1 MPFDPGRLEATAV
14 AVPVLA
20 GVSRA
25 ASGLTG
31 TAQFSVSATGSLIYL
46 SGTIGN
52 ATSPFERALVWVDR
66 TGREEFVPAPRH
78 GYLYPRLSPD
88 ESRVALDALD
98 AQRDVWIWEFARSI
112 LTKLTLHEAAD
123 KYPVWTPNGR
133 QIVFAS
139 DRGGHG
145 ALFRVAADGTGQI
158 EPLAINGRES
168 GNELDPLAFSP
179 DGTRLLF
186 RELDPKTA
194 FDLHML
200 TPEKPAG
207 SWRKTPLLRSGFSE
221 NNGVISPDGRWMAY
235 ESDESGRYE
244 VYVRP
249 FPNVDDERWQISTGG
264 GTRPVWTRSG
274 GELLYLKGGGGPYTP
289 VAMMSVVV
297 QRGAKP
303 AFSPPQLLFEGTYF
317 VPLTEVSGF
326 TGRTYDAAADGS
338 RFLMIKWAYESDAS
352 SAQPPLVIV
361 ANWFKELEKIVP
373 SRR

>member
-1 MPFDPGRLEATAV
+1 MTA
-14 AVPVLA
+14 
-20 GVSRA
+20 
-25 ASGLTG
+25 
-31 TAQFSVSATGSLIYL
+31 
-46 SGTIGN
+46 
-52 ATSPFERALVWVDR
+52 W
-66 TGREEFVPAPRH
+66 
-78 GYLYPRLSPD
+78 
-88 ESRVALDALD
+88 
-98 AQRDVWIWEFARSI
+98 
-112 LTKLTLHEAAD
+112 
-123 KYPVWTPNGR
+123 
-133 QIVFAS
+133 
-139 DRGGHG
+139 